1 MSGTRR
7 VTVVGG
13 GLAGAEAA
21 WQLVRRGVAVELWE
35 MRPVKLTPAH
45 TSGFLAELVCSN
57 SLRGDSLENAVG
69 LLKEEMRRLGS
80 LIMAQ
85 AGRHRLPGGGA
96 LVVDRW
102 EFARGVT
109 GVLEQ
114 HPLVTLHREEIS
126 DILPDRP
133 AVIATGPLT
142 SDDLARALQELTGK
156 EFLYFYDAAS
166 PIVTAESLDYGVVFR
181 ASRYGKGEAAYLN
194 CPLDRQQYEVFYQE
208 LVKAR
213 VHEPHAFEKV
223 EFFEG
228 CLPLEEM
235 ARRGPDTLRFGPLKP
250 VGLVDPRTGREPYAV
265 VQLRPEN
272 AEGSLWSLVGFQT
285 RLQWGEQERVFRLIP
300 GLERAEFVRLGVMH
314 RNTYLNSPGVLAATY
329 ALEKDAGLFFAG
341 QITGVEGYVESA
353 ASGLVA
359 GINAARL
366 ALGKE
371 PLVFPVETAI
381 GALAHYISSAVTG
394 RFQPMNINFGL
405 IVASD
410 GKSRDRLQ
418 RRREMARRALEA
430 LENFIQSSWLEEDVY
445 E

>member
-1 MSGTRR
+1 MSGVRQ
-7 VTVVGG
+7 VKVVGG
-13 GLAGAEAA
+13 GLAGVEAA

-35 MRPVKLTPAH
+35 MRPAKLTPAH

-80 LIMAQ
+80 LIMTQ
-85 AGRHRLPGGGA
+85 AECHRLAGGGA

-114 HPLVTLHREEIS
+114 HPLVTLYREEIT
-126 DILPDRP
+126 DIPPERP

-142 SDDLARALQELTGK
+142 SEALARALQELTGK

-166 PIVTAESLDYGVVFR
+166 PIVTADSLDYGIVFH

-213 VHEPHAFEKV
+213 VHEPHAFEKL
-223 EFFEG
+223 ELFEG

-250 VGLVDPRTGREPYAV
+250 VGLVDPRTGQEPYAV

-272 AEGSLWSLVGFQT
+272 TPGSLWSLVGFQT
-285 RLQWGEQERVFRLIP
+285 RLQWGEQERVFRLLP
-300 GLERAEFVRLGVMH
+300 GLARAEFVRLGVMH

-329 ALEKDAGLFFAG
+329 ALEKDPGLFFAG

-366 ALGKE
+366 ARDKE
-371 PLVFPVETAI
+371 PLVFPAATAI
-381 GALAHYISSAVTG
+381 GALAHYVSAAVTG
-394 RFQPMNINFGL
+394 KFQPMNINWGL
-405 IVASD
+405 IMASN
-410 GKSRDRLQ
+410 GKSRDKRQ
-418 RRREMARRALEA
+418 RRQEMALQALES
-430 LENFIQSSWLEEDVY
+430 LEDFIQSSRLEEDAY